1 MVLQYFHKK
10 ENKDQIIAK
19 KIYSSIISLLQELF
33 NNKNFDIKRD
43 FNSSFELMSLI
54 LFMIFYLSK
63 LKSENK
69 AINQHLMDL
78 YIADLDKTLRELG
91 IGDMN
96 IGKYVKSYVK
106 KIYYRISKLEFIFRD
121 NNYDDFEIYINKIFF
136 NNKTTKHEK
145 FSKYLFSLINSS
157 LKRAKIEDIS
167 EFIIKDCAN

>member
-106 KIYYRISKLEFIFRD
+106 KIYYRISKLEIIFK
-121 NNYDDFEIYINKIFF
+121 NNGYDDFEKYFKKINIQKKPNNDNSLAKFLFNFINK
-136 NNKTTKHEK
+136 
-145 FSKYLFSLINSS
+145 S
-157 LKRAKIEDIS
+157 LKKGQKEDMPYI
-167 EFIIKDCAN
+167 ALLNLNN